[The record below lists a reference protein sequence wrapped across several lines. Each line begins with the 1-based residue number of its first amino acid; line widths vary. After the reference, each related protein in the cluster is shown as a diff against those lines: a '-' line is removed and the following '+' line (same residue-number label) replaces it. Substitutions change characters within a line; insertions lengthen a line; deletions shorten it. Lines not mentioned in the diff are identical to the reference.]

1 MMNSMLLLCIAIF
14 GAVFTSI
21 LSIELKQGAVRA
33 SALGSLGV
41 ALYFHFFPLVS
52 SSYLTQNIPL
62 IYFGSSFVGMVS
74 PIIHPNRAQIA
85 ISAFIY
91 SIIYLNTEG
100 VFMKYGGRLG
110 ASAFIAIS
118 FTYGFQIALKRFK
131 LFQYFKK

>member
-1 MMNSMLLLCIAIF
+1 MMNSILLVSIAIF

-110 ASAFIAIS
+110 
-118 FTYGFQIALKRFK
+118 GRVRGQV
-131 LFQYFKK
+131 